1 MFSMAGVSLFLPF
14 LPLLP
19 KQILLMNLMT
29 DMPEMT
35 ISTDNVDMEIV
46 ERPRQWDIKFIRK
59 FMIVFGLLS
68 TIFDYATFGTLFFV
82 LHSVIDQFRTAWF
95 MESVISASMIVLV
108 IRTRKPLFKS
118 KPRKHLLIA
127 TLSIV
132 GTTALYFLV
141 VGVIVLLY
149 IIAAEIVKEIFYKR
163 VKLETSAITFR

>member
-1 MFSMAGVSLFLPF
+1 
-14 LPLLP
+14 
-19 KQILLMNLMT
+19 
-29 DMPEMT
+29 
-35 ISTDNVDMEIV
+35 
-46 ERPRQWDIKFIRK
+46 
-59 FMIVFGLLS
+59 MIVFGLLS